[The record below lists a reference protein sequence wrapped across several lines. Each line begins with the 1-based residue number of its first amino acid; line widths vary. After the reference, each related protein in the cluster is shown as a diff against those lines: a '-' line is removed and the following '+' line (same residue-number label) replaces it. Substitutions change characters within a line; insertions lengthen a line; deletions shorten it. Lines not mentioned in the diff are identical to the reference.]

1 MFAVLTNHFA
11 NMSTRSFYKN
21 YIRTYATL
29 NSGIIPEIQI
39 SYFLYVHM
47 YMHNYTHT
55 VQVQPDMVT
64 FRYWVIVLLVVIKEG
79 CVVML
84 CRGQSDLSTYKETQ
98 YLVLNPDN

>member
-29 NSGIIPEIQI
+29 NSGIIPEIQSLI
-39 SYFLYVHM
+39 SCTYVHM
-47 YMHNYTHT
+47 YMYNYTHT
-55 VQVQPDMVT
+55 VQVQPDIVI

-84 CRGQSDLSTYKETQ
+84 CRGQSDLSA
-98 YLVLNPDN
+98 